1 MWAYNI
7 SSLNQFEKYSRD
19 DSQSCSTEISSII
32 RMGHMNSCSFIDKKI
47 KSELSNDLHQV
58 IQSFNV
64 KVLKVNWI
72 SDSLCLFQYLSQYNM
87 PLI

>member
-1 MWAYNI
+1 MWAYNF

-19 DSQSCSTEISSII
+19 DKVVQISSII
-32 RMGHMNSCSFIDKKI
+32 RRDHMNSCSFIDKKI

-58 IQSFNV
+58 IQSFND
-64 KVLKVNWI
+64 KVSKFNWI